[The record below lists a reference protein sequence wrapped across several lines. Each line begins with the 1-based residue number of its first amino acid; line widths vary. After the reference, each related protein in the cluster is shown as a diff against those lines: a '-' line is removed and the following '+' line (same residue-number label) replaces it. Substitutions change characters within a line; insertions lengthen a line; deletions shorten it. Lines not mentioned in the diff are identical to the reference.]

1 MNVEAEAKR
10 HEADKAASKD
20 LATQKAALLQDKMQF
35 LMLDAMTNMQKKD
48 FDEVLRRI
56 EKIDKLLVVFR
67 EVFDNRDLLL
77 KQGDPN
83 AKLVPA
89 EGKKIEDSG

>member
-35 LMLDAMTNMQKKD
+35 LMLDAMTNMQKKILMKCC
-48 FDEVLRRI
+48 EESRRSI
-56 EKIDKLLVVFR
+56 
-67 EVFDNRDLLL
+67 NCW
-77 KQGDPN
+77 
-83 AKLVPA
+83 
-89 EGKKIEDSG
+89 